1 MPRNSMSDFDKQ
13 VRHEI
18 STNLKKLLESRGL
31 TQVEL
36 SELVNIPASTL
47 SGYFAERSTPTAGN
61 IQKLADFFGVNKSDI
76 DPRYNYILST
86 GIECEQG
93 GDYMDTRDNI
103 SKNLIQLLEENNMT
117 RADLAKILNVSE
129 STVGKWILKKSVP
142 RLSIIEK
149 IADYFKINK
158 SDMLDCIYPTS
169 TTGNNVVNIKD
180 IRKNLGYT
188 MKELSLMVGVSEAT
202 ISRWESGDIANM
214 KQNNI
219 VALANA
225 LNISP
230 LDVLGFDDTTIEKN
244 LIKEDR
250 IKYQYEYD
258 YLPVSVSAGS
268 LENIDS
274 QTKYNKITLPDE
286 ILGRYAGS
294 KNIVILKVNGESMNN
309 IIPDGSYIVVD
320 TSKKHA
326 IDIKNRDI
334 VVIAE
339 NGSYTVKRYINDKTN
354 KRFIFKPD
362 SSDDTYLPIEISYS
376 KASEIELIGRVIKY
390 IVNLY

>member
-1 MPRNSMSDFDKQ
+1 MSDFDKQ
-13 VRHEI
+13 VRNSI

-47 SGYFAERSTPTAGN
+47 SGYFSERSTPTAGN

-86 GIECEQG
+86 ERG

-117 RADLAKILNVSE
+117 RTDLAKILNVSE

-158 SDMLDCIYPTS
+158 SDMLDYIYPTS
-169 TTGNNVVNIKD
+169 TTGNKVVNIKD

-230 LDVLGFDDTTIEKN
+230 LDVLGFDDTTTEKN
-244 LIKEDR
+244 LIKEDGV
-250 IKYQYEYD
+250 KYQCEYEYK
-258 YLPVSVSAGS
+258 YFPISVSAGA
-268 LENIDS
+268 LENIES
-274 QTKYNKITLPDE
+274 QMDYTPMVLPDE
-286 ILGRYAGS
+286 ILVKYARN
-294 KNIVILKVNGESMNN
+294 KNIIILKVNGESMNN

-326 IDIKNRDI
+326 IDIKDRDI